1 MNIHI
6 DKDIMVIGD
15 TLLQASP
22 ALKRRNVIQIDEQMC
37 GARIR
42 RIGDGA
48 MMNEKV
54 LHKVIVGEGIE
65 ELGAR
70 SFSSHDYI
78 EHLVLPESLNKIEE
92 DAFAATEIVR
102 LEMRR
107 SLSRA
112 SYDRIHSEALE
123 VTGGEL
129 LLGRRYYS
137 EPGTEE
143 IGKDLKLLYT
153 VINATGCE
161 QHTAQ
166 LSERMNCIFLK
177 RDGKKDNGYINRE
190 FPFGKMPPLGE
201 EMFVKKLIVDNL
213 EEVVFNRSEKNYQ
226 QALTN
231 DIGAESM
238 PRYKIMKCGLI
249 SFDDRD
255 TVVKDDGRVSV
266 LFKYESG
273 LAYWFTTLLV
283 SYRGHLY
290 HIARKHFLLG
300 NGPEPVIV
308 RDHGVYDDKGTLCYG
323 DLKKM
328 IYGKYR
334 FMSLL
339 M

>member
-1 MNIHI
+1 MNSHI
-6 DKDIMVIGD
+6 DKDIMIVGD
-15 TLLQASP
+15 TLLHASP
-22 ALKRRNVIQIDEQMC
+22 AFKRKDVIHIDAQM
-37 GARIR
+37 GGNRVR

-129 LLGRRYYS
+129 LLRQRYYD

-143 IGKDLKLLYT
+143 IGKDMEMLYT

-161 QHTAQ
+161 QHTAH
-166 LSERMNCIFLK
+166 LSEMMNCIFLK

-190 FPFGKMPPLGE
+190 YPFEKMPPLGE

-213 EEVVFNRSEKNYQ
+213 EEVVFNHSEKNYQ

-231 DIGAESM
+231 DIGAEAI
-238 PRYKIMKCGLI
+238 PWYKKISCGLI

-255 TVVKDDGRVSV
+255 TVFKEDGRVSV

-273 LAYWFTTLLV
+273 LAYWFTTLQV
-283 SYRGHLY
+283 SYRGRIY

-300 NGPEPVIV
+300 KGPEPVFV